1 MTRGMRAVI
10 LGNGEPPSAGLFAEA
25 MSGSPLLLAADGGAN
40 TAARLGR
47 IPDYVIG
54 DLDSVDPAGLAGVAV
69 ERQVRVDA
77 DDTGTDLQKALGL
90 ARRLGVEEADL
101 LGFTGRRVDH
111 ILWNL
116 TLLKTWSAELRL
128 RFLDDYCET
137 RLIRSRVRF
146 RAPLGQ
152 RLSLCPLAG
161 PVAGIRT
168 QGLRFPL
175 HGEALIP
182 GVRDGIS
189 NEVTTNPVGVSVT
202 DGDLLLVIQREGA
215 AGPIVWEEG

>member
-1 MTRGMRAVI
+1 VI
-10 LGNGEPPSAGLFAEA
+10 LGNGEPPSAGLFAEVMA
-25 MSGSPLLLAADGGAN
+25 GDPLLLAADGGAN
-40 TAARLGR
+40 TASRLGR
-47 IPDYVIG
+47 IPDWVIG
-54 DLDSVDPAGLAGVAV
+54 DLDSADPAGLAGVAV
-69 ERQVRVDA
+69 ERRVRVDA

-90 ARRLGVEEADL
+90 ARRLGVAAVDL
-101 LGFTGRRVDH
+101 LGCTGRRVDH
-111 ILWNL
+111 TLWNL
-116 TLLKTWSAELRL
+116 SLLRTWDEEMRL

-137 RLIRSRVRF
+137 RLIRSQVRF

-161 PVAGIRT
+161 PVTGIHT

-175 HGEALIP
+175 RGEGLIP

-189 NEVTTNPVGVSVT
+189 NEVTADPVEISVA

-215 AGPIVWEEG
+215 TGPITWEVE

>member
-25 MSGSPLLLAADGGAN
+25 MAGSPLLLAADGGAN

-47 IPDYVIG
+47 TPDYVVG
-54 DLDSVDPAGLAGVAV
+54 DLDSVVAAGLAGVAV

-77 DDTGTDLQKALGL
+77 DDTGTDLQKALHL
-90 ARRLGVEEADL
+90 ARQLGVEEADL

-111 ILWNL
+111 TLWNL
-116 TLLKTWSAELRL
+116 SLLKTWGARMRL

-146 RAPLGQ
+146 SAPLGQ

-161 PVAGIRT
+161 PVAGVHT

-175 HGEALIP
+175 HGEKLIP
-182 GVRDGIS
+182 GGRDGIS
-189 NEVTTNPVGVSVT
+189 NEVIANPVEVRVA

-215 AGPIVWEEG
+215 IGPIVWEEG